1 MRIIKIFIFILASI
15 LLYSCESDL
24 NYYSDTS
31 TDKGTSGSLARFAI
45 AGNYLYTVE
54 LEQLK
59 IFDISN
65 EQTPQFIKQIYPGF
79 GIETIFVSGDYLFLG
94 SREGVYIYD
103 ITNHELPKKLSLY
116 SHIYSC
122 DPVVVSGNYAYATLN
137 SSGPCSRGSD
147 QLDIIDIS
155 DKSNP
160 VNVYTIEMESPKGLG
175 ISGDLLFV
183 CDNGIKVYDISDPE
197 VPQFIRKENL
207 SAFDVIPIDNLLI
220 VVAESGLYEYEFNN
234 NGELNLISTLH
245 SKN

>member
-1 MRIIKIFIFILASI
+1 MKVIKIFIFILASVLI
-15 LLYSCESDL
+15 YSCDSDSSY
-24 NYYSDTS
+24 NSDS
-31 TDKGTSGSLARFAI
+31 SSDQGTSGSLARFAI

-65 EQTPQFIKQIYPGF
+65 EQKPVFITQIWPGF
-79 GIETIFVSGDYLFLG
+79 GIETIFVKGDYLFLG
-94 SREGVYIYD
+94 SRWGVYIYD
-103 ITNHELPKKLSLY
+103 ITNHESPKQLSLY
-116 SHIYSC
+116 SHVYSC
-122 DPVVVSGNYAYATLN
+122 DPVVVSGDYAYATLN
-137 SSGPCSRGSD
+137 SSGPCGRGLN

-160 VNVYTIEMESPKGLG
+160 FKVYTIEMESPKGLG

-197 VPQFIRKENL
+197 IPQFIRKENL

>member
-1 MRIIKIFIFILASI
+1 MKPNNILIFLIALI
-15 LLYSCESDL
+15 LLNSCESDL

-31 TDKGTSGSLARFAI
+31 DDKGTSGSLARFAI

-54 LEQLK
+54 SEQLK

-65 EQTPQFIKQIYPGF
+65 EQKPVFITQIWPGF
-79 GIETIFVSGDYLFLG
+79 GIETIFVKGDYLFLG
-94 SREGVYIYD
+94 SRTGVYIYD
-103 ITNHELPKKLSLY
+103 ITNHESPKKLSLY
-116 SHIYSC
+116 SHVYSC
-122 DPVVVSGNYAYATLN
+122 DPVVVSGDYAYATLN
-137 SSGPCSRGSD
+137 SSGRCGRGLN

-160 VNVYTIEMESPKGLG
+160 FNVYTIEMESPKGLG

-220 VVAESGLYEYEFNN
+220 VVAQSGLYEYEFNN